1 MKQLSIAGIFPEGSR
16 ARAWQL
22 QCAPYTY
29 QALLLVVIPVAFLI
43 DRWTT
48 SIAQQNVLGA
58 GAWVLLVLCTRF
70 SPPTERRQVWIMVAV
85 ATCIEVWG
93 SIIWGIYRYRF
104 GNLPMFVPPG
114 HGLVYLFALRSA
126 RTPMVL
132 RYPTQT
138 KNLALACATAWMLFG
153 LTVEPLFMGR
163 LDLTGALFWP
173 VFVVFMRRPSAPIYA
188 TAFFVTSILELWGTN
203 MGTWAWQVYAPVSHI
218 PTGNPPSVIA
228 AGYCIMDFWSLQIA
242 AMLPAT
248 GMLARMVPRLR
259 ARMAQLTG

>member
-1 MKQLSIAGIFPEGSR
+1 
-16 ARAWQL
+16 
-22 QCAPYTY
+22 
-29 QALLLVVIPVAFLI
+29 
-43 DRWTT
+43 
-48 SIAQQNVLGA
+48 
-58 GAWVLLVLCTRF
+58 
-70 SPPTERRQVWIMVAV
+70 MVAV

-126 RTPMVL
+126 RTPIVL

-173 VFVVFMRRPSAPIYA
+173 IFVVFMRRPSAPIYA
-188 TAFFVTSILELWGTN
+188 TAFCYVHPGNLGHQYGHLGVASIRAGI
-203 MGTWAWQVYAPVSHI
+203 AHS
-218 PTGNPPSVIA
+218 TGNPPSVIA

-248 GMLARMVPRLR
+248 GMFARMVPRLR